1 MRDITSQL
9 RDAVLN
15 RLHAL
20 PDGSASQRLQAIVGG
35 NFDETQISSAAMKA
49 WLAFWASSMHQP
61 MLYRLQQVSSRR
73 LLSNWCTNSA
83 ASCRASRRRRPATGW
98 RR

>member
-20 PDGSASQRLQAIVGG
+20 PQGSAEQRLQAIVGG
-35 NFDETQISSAAMKA
+35 NFDETQVSSAAMKA
-49 WLAFWASSMHQP
+49 AGVLGQRYASADA
-61 MLYRLQQVSSRR
+61 
-73 LLSNWCTNSA
+73 LSFTA
-83 ASCRASRRRRPATGW
+83 GQ
-98 RR
+98 

>member
-35 NFDETQISSAAMKA
+35 N
-49 WLAFWASSMHQP
+49 
-61 MLYRLQQVSSRR
+61 
-73 LLSNWCTNSA
+73 
-83 ASCRASRRRRPATGW
+83 
-98 RR
+98 

>member
-20 PDGSASQRLQAIVGG
+20 PQGSAERRLQAIVGG
-35 NFDETQISSAAMKA
+35 NFDETCVSSAAMKA
-49 WLAFWASSMHQP
+49 PLAFCQQYASADA
-61 MLYRLQQVSSRR
+61 
-73 LLSNWCTNSA
+73 LSLA
-83 ASCRASRRRRPATGW
+83 AGQ
-98 RR
+98 

>member
-20 PDGSASQRLQAIVGG
+20 PQGSAELRLQAIVGG
-35 NFDETQISSAAMKA
+35 NFDETQVSSAAMKA
-49 WLAFWASSMHQP
+49 LAGLLGQQYASADA
-61 MLYRLQQVSSRR
+61 
-73 LLSNWCTNSA
+73 LSLA
-83 ASCRASRRRRPATGW
+83 AGQ
-98 RR
+98 